1 MDLCTPA
8 ESGGH
13 CAGTSGCGRDEYFRI
28 AKGLRMRRYSAPRGT
43 ADILPSEQKYW
54 RFVSEHAFEL
64 CRLYGYERLDTPIFE
79 DADLFVRSIGQGTDI
94 VEKETYTFED
104 KGGGLLTLRPEV
116 TAPVC
121 RAYLEHG
128 MANLPQPVRLF
139 CYSPCFRYERPQ
151 SGRYRQFHQFDIEA
165 IGDGSPEIDAEVVK
179 FAWDFIN
186 SLGLKDMVVMM
197 NSIGDRNCRPQ
208 YVQQLKSY
216 YAKHTDT
223 LCADCQ
229 VRLERNPLRLL
240 DCKDEDC
247 RAVVDAAPRSV
258 DYLCDACQAHW
269 DRLLGYLHDLDVPF
283 EVNPHLVRG
292 LDYYTRTVF
301 EIQPRGGGSQ
311 STVLGGGRYDGLIE
325 EMGGR
330 PTPGIGFASGIER
343 LVANVKAQGIAI
355 PGDPQPVVV
364 VHVGNEA
371 LGKALLLTQSLLRE
385 GIRTILAPGGKSL
398 RAQMR
403 YASSMKASHAIVLG
417 EDEIRDG
424 MATVKKMES
433 GEQSRVPLDTLAA
446 LIKG

>member
-1 MDLCTPA
+1 L
-8 ESGGH
+8 E
-13 CAGTSGCGRDEYFRI
+13 R
-28 AKGLRMRRYSAPRGT
+28 
-43 ADILPSEQKYW
+43 
-54 RFVSEHAFEL
+54 AFEL
-64 CRLYGYERLDTPIFE
+64 CRLYAYERLDTPVFE

-139 CYSPCFRYERPQ
+139 SYSPCFRYERPQ

-179 FAWDFIN
+179 FAYDFIN
-186 SLGLKDMVVMM
+186 SLGLKDMVVLV
-197 NSIGDRNCRPQ
+197 NSIGDPNCRPHYIQ
-208 YVQQLKSY
+208 ELKAY
-216 YAKHTDT
+216 YAKHIDT
-223 LCADCQ
+223 LCADCR
-229 VRLERNPLRLL
+229 VRMERNPLRLL
-240 DCKDEDC
+240 DCKSPSC
-247 RAVVDAAPRSV
+247 QAVVQAAPRSV
-258 DYLCDACQAHW
+258 DYLCDGCQAHW
-269 DRLLGYLHDLDVPF
+269 DRLLGYLRDLNVSF
-283 EVNPHLVRG
+283 EINPHLVRG

-325 EMGGR
+325 QMGGR

-355 PGDPQPVVV
+355 PGDTQPVVV
-364 VHVGNEA
+364 VHIGHEA
-371 LGKALLLTQSLLRE
+371 LDKALLLSQSLLRE
-385 GIRTILAPGGKSL
+385 GIRTILAPGGRSL

-403 YASSMKASHAIVLG
+403 YASSMNASHTIVLG
-417 EDEIRDG
+417 EDEMRDG
-424 MATVKKMES
+424 TATVKKMES
-433 GEQSRVPLDTLAA
+433 GDQRTVSLDALTA